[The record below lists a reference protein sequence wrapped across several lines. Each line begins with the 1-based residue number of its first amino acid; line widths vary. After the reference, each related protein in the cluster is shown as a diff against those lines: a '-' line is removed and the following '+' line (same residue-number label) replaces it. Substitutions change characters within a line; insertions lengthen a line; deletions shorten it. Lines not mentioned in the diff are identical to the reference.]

1 MALTKVQAEGVNL
14 ADTFAFSGT
23 VSGTN
28 DTNHLV
34 KLSSST
40 SSSNVTNVTFDT
52 ITSTYSSYLLQGSI
66 VATDG
71 QNSSADIYLRNG
83 GSDVG
88 SGNTGVAIYQG
99 ELINRAG
106 ADTPV
111 GDVLNGSNA
120 YLRLPCE
127 REIYGGS
134 IFSFT
139 VQFLELNAGLLT
151 GTTNL
156 SNPNNRLIR
165 NGWYSYSYQSVS
177 ASDYYGGH
185 GWFRM
190 DNPNANLTNI
200 TGIKINSG
208 ASNFV
213 KHNVQLY
220 GYVK

>member
-1 MALTKVQAEGVNL
+1 MALSKIQAESMNL
-14 ADTFAFSGT
+14 ADTYAFSGT
-23 VSGTN
+23 VSGDNN
-28 DTNHLV
+28 DIV

-71 QNSSADIYLRNG
+71 QNSSVDIYLRNG

-99 ELINRAG
+99 ELINRA
-106 ADTPV
+106 AVDTPV
-111 GDVLNGSNA
+111 GDVLNGDNA

-127 REIYGGS
+127 RLIYGGS

-139 VQFLELNAGLLT
+139 VQFSELNAGLLT
-151 GTTNL
+151 GQTNL
-156 SNPNNRLIR
+156 ANPINRLIR